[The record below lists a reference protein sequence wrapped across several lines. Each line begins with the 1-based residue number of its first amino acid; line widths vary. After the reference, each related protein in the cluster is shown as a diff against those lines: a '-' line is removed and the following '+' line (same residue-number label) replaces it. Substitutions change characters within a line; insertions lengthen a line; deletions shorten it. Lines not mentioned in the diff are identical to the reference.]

1 MPITFTAAFFAPND
15 SPELSLNWEEREFVI
30 NRGPDTAPLII
41 SVDEMVTI
49 IQTSVALG
57 RGWKICVSAN
67 YPEIVRVINHGIPE
81 GCNAYL
87 SHIKDGRLHRS
98 QKIVTYDCFFTPSQL
113 ETLRVEHKVSDN
125 LNRDTATL
133 FPKPPRR
140 EPKAKTTESITGAT
154 LANFTKTDM
163 DQSILFAGLMAHARE
178 TQRKNLWKLRKDTR
192 IPKATRG
199 VERYAVSET
208 SSLST
213 TMGLNAKI
221 SKWRLNNTK
230 NETTRKDDDED
241 MDTTTNAVEDDPSEE
256 GPSNA

>member
-1 MPITFTAAFFAPND
+1 MPITLTAAFFAPND
-15 SPELSLNWEEREFVI
+15 IPGFTLIWEEQVFAI
-30 NRGPDTAPLII
+30 DQGPDSAPLSV
-41 SVDEMVTI
+41 SVDEMVRTV
-49 IQTSVALG
+49 QTSMALG
-57 RGWKICVSAN
+57 RGWKIRVSPH

-87 SHIKDGRLHRS
+87 SYIQDGRLHRS
-98 QKIVTYDCFFTPSQL
+98 QKIVAYDCFFTPSQL
-113 ETLRVEHKVSDN
+113 ATLRAEHKVSDN
-125 LNRDTATL
+125 LNRDTATV

-140 EPKAKTTESITGAT
+140 STNDKTTESITGAT

-192 IPKATRG
+192 ISKATRG
-199 VERYAVSET
+199 IERYAVSET
-208 SSLST
+208 GSLST

-221 SKWRLNNTK
+221 SEWRLNNTK
-230 NETTRKDDDED
+230 NGTARKDDED